1 MATGDS
7 GREAYTAIAWGVGL
21 SHERSDIA
29 GAEGFHSLEGNM
41 CGTAMRGADALP
53 GSKATSRAKGSHRN
67 LGGLG
72 SGRQMLRERDGPHR
86 EGEEPKPM
94 MHGHEKSDLVI
105 VAVKPAN
112 KARKAPAE
120 ASAGAVAAESVERR
134 AGAKGNT
141 HQQST
146 YWTQNQARV
155 SQALERIRQLVP
167 SHTRGRSRMRESRTY
182 GSGRGACHEMH
193 VPTATAARVHHAARR
208 RGGAWPLA
216 ARAQQSGRIVRIGN
230 LSTANPRSAPFYQSF
245 ERRLRDLG
253 HIEGQNIVFEY
264 RNAEGEVDRLPDLA
278 AELVRLD
285 ASIIVTSTAAAT
297 SAVKR
302 ATSTIP
308 SLMVAINYDPI
319 ALGHVDNLA
328 RPGGNVTGLYFQ
340 HLELLAKRFG
350 LIKEML
356 PSISRV
362 AVFFEFFTTDQL
374 EIVQTANLSVGAEL
388 QPIHLQNPPYD
399 FENAFRVAARSG
411 AQAIMVLESAP
422 IFRGRHQIVQLAKDR
437 RLPTSFAFREYVQV
451 GGLVLY
457 GVNFSAM
464 YRRAAE
470 YVDKILRGTKP
481 ADLPI
486 EQSTKFE
493 LVINLKTA
501 KTLGLEMP
509 STLLALADEVIE

>member
-1 MATGDS
+1 MKR
-7 GREAYTAIAWGVGL
+7 REFI
-21 SHERSDIA
+21 
-29 GAEGFHSLEGNM
+29 SL
-41 CGTAMRGADALP
+41 
-53 GSKATSRAKGSHRN
+53 
-67 LGGLG
+67 
-72 SGRQMLRERDGPHR
+72 
-86 EGEEPKPM
+86 
-94 MHGHEKSDLVI
+94 V
-105 VAVKPAN
+105 
-112 KARKAPAE
+112 
-120 ASAGAVAAESVERR
+120 
-134 AGAKGNT
+134 
-141 HQQST
+141 
-146 YWTQNQARV
+146 
-155 SQALERIRQLVP
+155 
-167 SHTRGRSRMRESRTY
+167 
-182 GSGRGACHEMH
+182 
-193 VPTATAARVHHAARR
+193 
-208 RGGAWPLA
+208 GGAASHGRWRHAVSSPAGSSELA
-216 ARAQQSGRIVRIGN
+216 I

-308 SLMVAINYDPI
+308 ILMVAINYDPI

-328 RPGGNVTGLYFQ
+328 RPGRNVTGLFFQ

-356 PSISRV
+356 PSVSRV
-362 AVFFEFFTTDQL
+362 AVFFNSFTTDQL
-374 EIVQTANLSVGAEL
+374 EIVQAANQSVGLEL
-388 QPIHLQNPPYD
+388 QPLHLQNPPYD

-411 AQAIMVLESAP
+411 AEAIMVLESAP
-422 IFRGRHQIVQLAKDR
+422 IFRGRTQIVQLAKDN
-437 RLPTSFAFREYVQV
+437 RLPTSFAFREYVEV
-451 GGLVLY
+451 GGLVSY
-457 GVNFSAM
+457 GVNFSTM

-481 ADLPI
+481 ADLPV

-501 KTLGLEMP
+501 KAIDLTVP
-509 STLLALADEVIE
+509 SPFLALADEVIE